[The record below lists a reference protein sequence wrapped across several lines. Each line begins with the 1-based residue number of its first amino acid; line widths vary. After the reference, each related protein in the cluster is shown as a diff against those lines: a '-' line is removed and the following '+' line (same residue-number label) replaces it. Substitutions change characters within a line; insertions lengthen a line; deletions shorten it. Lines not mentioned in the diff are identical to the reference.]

1 MAQKP
6 DKKAKVASGIP
17 SVKGSDTPLYSI
29 GDLAGEFGISARAI
43 RFYESRGLLSPARVG
58 ANRIYTKRDRARL
71 ILILR
76 GKRLGFSLE
85 AISEYLD
92 LYAVDHAQITQTRRL
107 LQSVEDSVVELEGK
121 QRDIEDAL
129 RELRD
134 IRAQCIAQLKAH
146 TGQKDTS

>member
-6 DKKAKVASGIP
+6 DKKAKSGSGASSAIGA
-17 SVKGSDTPLYSI
+17 DTPLHSI

-92 LYAVDHAQITQTRRL
+92 LYAVDQGQIAQTRRL
-107 LQSVEDSVVELEGK
+107 LKRVEDSVVELEGK
-121 QRDIEDAL
+121 QRDIGDAL

-134 IRAQCIAQLKAH
+134 IRQQCIAQLKAH
-146 TGQKDTS
+146 TGTDAG

>member
-6 DKKAKVASGIP
+6 DKKAKAASGP
-17 SVKGSDTPLYSI
+17 PPGKGSDIPLYSI
-29 GDLAGEFGISARAI
+29 GDLAGEFCISARAI
-43 RFYESRGLLSPARVG
+43 RFYESRGLLFPARVG
-58 ANRIYTKRDRARL
+58 ANRIYTRRDRARL

-92 LYAVDHAQITQTRRL
+92 LYAVDQGQITQTRRL
-107 LQSVEDSVVELEGK
+107 LQRVEESVVELAGK

-129 RELRD
+129 RELRG
-134 IRAQCIAQLKAH
+134 IREQCIAQLKAH
-146 TGQKDTS
+146 TGNDAG

>member
-6 DKKAKVASGIP
+6 DKAKSGSGASSP
-17 SVKGSDTPLYSI
+17 SGADTPLYSI

-92 LYAVDHAQITQTRRL
+92 LYAVDQGQIAQTRRL
-107 LQSVEDSVVELEGK
+107 LKRVEDSVVELEGK
-121 QRDIEDAL
+121 QRDIGDAL

-134 IRAQCIAQLKAH
+134 IRQQCIAQLKAH
-146 TGQKDTS
+146 TGTDVG

>member
-6 DKKAKVASGIP
+6 DKAKSGSGASSASGA
-17 SVKGSDTPLYSI
+17 DTPLYSI

-92 LYAVDHAQITQTRRL
+92 LYAVDQGQITQTRRL
-107 LQSVEDSVVELEGK
+107 LKRVEESVVELEGK
-121 QRDIEDAL
+121 QRDIGDAL

-134 IRAQCIAQLKAH
+134 IRQQCIAQLKAH
-146 TGQKDTS
+146 TGTDAG

>member
-6 DKKAKVASGIP
+6 DKAKSGSGASSASGA
-17 SVKGSDTPLYSI
+17 DTPLYSI

-92 LYAVDHAQITQTRRL
+92 LYAVDQGQIAQTRRL
-107 LQSVEDSVVELEGK
+107 LKRVEDSVVELEGK
-121 QRDIEDAL
+121 QREIGDAL

-134 IRAQCIAQLKAH
+134 IRQQCIAQLKAH
-146 TGQKDTS
+146 TGTDVG

>member
-6 DKKAKVASGIP
+6 DKAKSGSGASSASGA
-17 SVKGSDTPLYSI
+17 DTPLYSI

-92 LYAVDHAQITQTRRL
+92 LYAVDQGQITQTRRL
-107 LQSVEDSVVELEGK
+107 LKRVEESVVELEGK
-121 QRDIEDAL
+121 QRDIGDAL

-134 IRAQCIAQLKAH
+134 IRQQCIAQLKAH
-146 TGQKDTS
+146 TGTDVG